1 VTQTPPWP
9 SELAA
14 RYEFLEEAGRGGMGV
29 VYKARDR
36 ETGELVAI
44 KVLRP
49 EVAADRLAAD
59 RFINEVRLSRRITH
73 KNVCRV
79 YEFTRAGSVAYLS
92 MEYVEGESLRSVLSR
107 VGAVK
112 TRKGVQIARQ
122 ICAALGEAHA
132 QGIIHRDLKPENVM
146 LDRSGNVKVMDFGIA
161 RLLDSAATST
171 GGVMGTPAYMA
182 PEQAESRPLDP
193 RTDIYALGLI
203 LYELLTGQTA
213 FTGDTPVA
221 VALKQV
227 RETPPA
233 PRTIEPS
240 LPPEVDE
247 IVMRCLEK
255 DPARRYQ
262 SVAELDGALARVSEG
277 SPAPAATEPTPVSQ
291 WSGVVKAE
299 TKLQPG
305 THRSTS
311 RRKTILAAAGL
322 AAVAVLAAVAYLTLW
337 RTDDEIPFTAFRL
350 GNGLRVLISEDRSA
364 PTVSVV
370 VTYTVGSRDERQ
382 GRRGF
387 AHLFEHVMFSGSL
400 NVGKGEHV
408 ALVAGYGGVAN
419 GQALYDLTQYGQTLP
434 AHQLDLALF
443 LEADRMRSLKLDQA
457 RLDVERAT
465 VLVEIAQ
472 RKDNQAY
479 GRVDD
484 TLFGRAYDAVGYK
497 RDVLGS
503 AEDIRSATLE
513 DVADFFKIY
522 YAPNNAV
529 LTIIGDVDAGDVKA
543 RVLKLFEHI
552 PAQPPPPAPDL
563 SEPVQTEERRLTLE
577 DPFAP
582 AARLYIA
589 YKGPP
594 GTSADWDALHA
605 LVNVVANSNSSRLN
619 QKLVRESGAAT
630 QAYANWDRRAGPGHI
645 TFVVVPSADRDR
657 NAVLT
662 QFDAVL
668 AEAAEKGISDA
679 DLTRAKRR
687 IDLGRANS
695 LQSTR
700 ERAATLGDAESRFG
714 DAAAINRRAA
724 RLAAITVADVQRV
737 AREYL
742 KRERRTI
749 LEVVPAAAK
758 GAPVQP
764 LTSSG
769 ASVAS
774 ERLNRA
780 PVSKEV
786 LRVSLPQ
793 SKDFTLDNGL
803 AVQIVETERVPLVTA
818 RFDIRGAGPLND
830 PPEHP
835 GLAFMT
841 GIMLRNGAADRS
853 SRDISEQLD
862 LFGVSISAGTS
873 GDPASIF
880 FMVTG
885 LSETF
890 SQWFPLAVDLLT
902 KPSFPGDELTVAKRS
917 FASQMAAR
925 RASPNAAAS
934 DLMVS
939 VMVGSEAPI
948 VPAPETLL
956 RLSAD
961 RLVSWHR
968 ERYVPQNAVLSIVGD
983 VDRDEAE
990 RIVRALLSGWARTSF
1005 ADPTPPFR
1013 VPATRV
1019 VHVLDRPGSVQTAVM
1034 LGGMAP
1040 TRADGD
1046 YPAVLL
1052 GSIVLGTPS
1061 GRLMRELREA
1071 RGWSYNPQAGLLT
1084 TKHGGVWLTYG
1095 DVSSSRTGEA
1105 LTVFVDELRKIAT
1118 EPVSAAELD
1127 DAKRSVIGGFAL
1139 NLESLGAVAANMS
1152 MRRVEGLSADYWQRF
1167 PDIVQAVTAEDVRRV
1182 AAKYIDLS
1190 KAQITAVGERDQL
1203 VPQLKPFGPIT
1214 FYDQD
1219 GRPIAE
1225 NVGNTRPTSPRR

>member
-1 VTQTPPWP
+1 
-9 SELAA
+9 
-14 RYEFLEEAGRGGMGV
+14 
-29 VYKARDR
+29 
-36 ETGELVAI
+36 
-44 KVLRP
+44 
-49 EVAADRLAAD
+49 
-59 RFINEVRLSRRITH
+59 
-73 KNVCRV
+73 
-79 YEFTRAGSVAYLS
+79 
-92 MEYVEGESLRSVLSR
+92 
-107 VGAVK
+107 
-112 TRKGVQIARQ
+112 
-122 ICAALGEAHA
+122 
-132 QGIIHRDLKPENVM
+132 
-146 LDRSGNVKVMDFGIA
+146 MDFGIA

-193 RTDIYALGLI
+193 RTDIYAVGLI

-227 RETPPA
+227 RETPARPQ
-233 PRTIEPS
+233 TIEPS
-240 LPPEVDE
+240 LPREVDE

-255 DPARRYQ
+255 DPAARYQ
-262 SVAELDGALARVSEG
+262 SVGELDDVLARVAEA
-277 SPAPAATEPTPVSQ
+277 SPAPAATEPTPLSQ

-299 TKLQPG
+299 TQLQPG
-305 THRSTS
+305 RHRSTS

-370 VTYTVGSRDERQ
+370 VTYAVGSRDERQ

-387 AHLFEHVMFSGSL
+387 AHLFEHIMFSGSL

-419 GQALYDLTQYGQTLP
+419 GQASYDLTQYSQTLP
-434 AHQLDLALF
+434 ANQLDLALF

-543 RVLKLFEHI
+543 RVQKLFEHI

-563 SEPVQTEERRLTLE
+563 SEPVQTEERRLALE

-582 AARLYIA
+582 APRLYIA

-687 IDLGRANS
+687 IYLGRANS

-724 RLAAITVADVQRV
+724 RLAAITAADVQRV

-758 GAPVQP
+758 GAPMQP
-764 LTSSG
+764 LTSS
-769 ASVAS
+769 AANVAS

-793 SKDFTLDNGL
+793 PKDFTLDNGL

-841 GIMLRNGAADRS
+841 AIMLRNGTADRS

-862 LFGVSISAGTS
+862 LLGVSASAGTS

-890 SQWFPLAVDLLT
+890 SQWFPLAVELLT
-902 KPSFPGDELTVAKRS
+902 KPSFPGDELTVANRS

-925 RASPNAAAS
+925 RASPSAAAS

-939 VMVGSEAPI
+939 VMIGSQAPI
-948 VPAPETLL
+948 VSAPETFQ

-961 RLVSWHR
+961 RLASWHR

-990 RIVRALLSGWARTSF
+990 RIVRAQLSGWARTSF

-1061 GRLMRELREA
+1061 GRLMRALREA

-1152 MRRVEGLSADYWQRF
+1152 MRRVEGLSSDYWQRF

-1182 AAKYIDLS
+1182 TAKYIDVS

-1203 VPQLKPFGPIT
+1203 VPQLKAFGPIT

-1225 NVGNTRPTSPRR
+1225 KRE